1 MLRKASPRFLQRFW
15 ANEKLGE
22 NNNSNNKNNNNH
34 FCWVSEKMGLAE
46 YYKTQQTLR
55 GNGNKGNYKGMFSQ
69 FDPQMLAKNKKITAS
84 GKVHIS
90 TTRKK

>member
-1 MLRKASPRFLQRFW
+1 MLRKAFPRFLQRFW

-46 YYKTQQTLR
+46 YYKT
-55 GNGNKGNYKGMFSQ
+55 
-69 FDPQMLAKNKKITAS
+69 
-84 GKVHIS
+84 
-90 TTRKK
+90 